1 MLFGCLFSASGW
13 VRKKESRV
21 CCPVPAKGHPVRH
34 AEVILT
40 AYHRIPN
47 SAKPFSFRPDDEC
60 ILAANLIL
68 DNAVAALQY
77 GNKSG
82 KAVENC
88 VSNAS
93 TQFVKP
99 SGFDFGMF
107 PL

>member
-1 MLFGCLFSASGW
+1 MLFRCLFSASGW
-13 VRKKESRV
+13 VHNKKESRV

-47 SAKPFSFRPDDEC
+47 SAK
-60 ILAANLIL
+60 
-68 DNAVAALQY
+68 VAALQY
-77 GNKSG
+77 GNTLG
-82 KAVENC
+82 KAVDNC
-88 VSNAS
+88 ASNTS

-107 PL
+107 PICFHYSSRWCL